1 MKLTSSVV
9 AAALVAASPAFA
21 GPIFLVDFEKDWDY
35 VFGDVNGYYAGG
47 TAADGTS
54 GPNLGVSF
62 SGVSGLSN
70 DANFTYYSNAPS
82 PQGIAYAFGFLPM
95 DRSFMNVAAGV
106 DNMLSFFYA
115 SSENVLG
122 AVTAY
127 SGLNGTG
134 TLLGSLDL
142 SSNVSSSSL
151 IYDNWTPVT
160 FMFNGTATSFD
171 LTGSANRNIGFDNI
185 ASIAVTAIPEPGS
198 LLLMLTGCIAAFLLG
213 RRQNRGNRQQP

>member
-1 MKLTSSVV
+1 MKLTSFV
-9 AAALVAASPAFA
+9 AAAALFAASPAFA

-54 GPNLGVSF
+54 GPNLGVAF

-82 PQGIAYAFGFLPM
+82 PQGIAYAFGFAPT
-95 DRSFMNVAAGV
+95 DRSFINIAAGV
-106 DNMLSFFYA
+106 DNALSFFY
-115 SSENVLG
+115 SSPQSVLG

-134 TLLGSLDL
+134 TPLGSLDL
-142 SSNVSSSSL
+142 SSNA
-151 IYDNWTPVT
+151 INFDNWTPVT
-160 FMFNGTATSFD
+160 FLFSGTATSFD
-171 LTGSANRNIGFDNI
+171 LTGSANVVGFDNF
-185 ASIAVTAIPEPGS
+185 ASLAATSIPEPGS
-198 LLLMLTGCIAAFLLG
+198 LLLMLTGGAAALLL
-213 RRQNRGNRQQP
+213 RRQNRRNRQP